1 MKKRILVVE
10 DDAAIARVLRD
21 NLGFEGYDVAC
32 VSTGAAAV
40 STVKA
45 FAPDLVVLDL
55 MLPDTNGF
63 DLFPAVS
70 QHGRIPVM
78 ILTARGQKTD
88 KLHGLNLGADDY
100 VTKPF
105 DLEEF
110 LARVRGVLRRSRPP
124 VEQLV
129 LGAVE
134 IDFRSQHA
142 TRDEL
147 VLHLTH
153 REFELLLYLAERRG
167 RVVHRDELLRE
178 VWGYADAPAT
188 RSVDHA
194 IARLRKKIEIDA
206 HHPRFIHTVH
216 GDGYC
221 LTLDGPPDPAAAAA
235 RDSADTERR

>member
-1 MKKRILVVE
+1 MKQRILVVE

-21 NLGFEGYDVAC
+21 NLQFEGYDVDC

-40 STVKA
+40 STVKS

-55 MLPDTNGF
+55 MLPDASGF
-63 DLFPAVS
+63 EVFPAVS
-70 QHGRIPVM
+70 QHGRVPIM

-88 KLHGLNLGADDY
+88 KLRGLNLGADDY

-129 LGAVE
+129 LGVVQL
-134 IDFRSQHA
+134 DFRAQHA
-142 TRDEL
+142 TREDRL
-147 VLHLTH
+147 LHLTH
-153 REFELLLYLAERRG
+153 REFELLLYLAERHG

-194 IARLRKKIEIDA
+194 ITRLRKKIEIDA

-221 LTLDGPPDPAAAAA
+221 LTLDATPDAVAPPSD
-235 RDSADTERR
+235 

>member
-21 NLGFEGYDVAC
+21 NLGFEGYDVEC
-32 VSTGAAAV
+32 VSTGGAALSVAK
-40 STVKA
+40 S

-55 MLPDTNGF
+55 MLPDTSGF
-63 DLFPAVS
+63 DVFAAVS
-70 QHGRIPVM
+70 QHGRVPTM
-78 ILTARGQKTD
+78 ILTARSQKID
-88 KLHGLNLGADDY
+88 KLRGLNLGADDY

-124 VEQLV
+124 VERLV
-129 LGAVE
+129 LGIVQ
-134 IDFRSQHA
+134 IDFRAQHA
-142 TRDEL
+142 TRNERL
-147 VLHLTH
+147 LHLTH
-153 REFELLLYLAERRG
+153 REFELLLYLAERHG
-167 RVVHRDELLRE
+167 RVVHRSELLRE
-178 VWGYADAPAT
+178 VWGYADTPAT

-206 HHPRFIHTVH
+206 HHPHFIHTVH

-221 LTLDGPPDPAAAAA
+221 LTLDGPPSSVTAVD
-235 RDSADTERR
+235 